1 MVYTAIRSGKAVT
14 LTQRIIL
21 IQERFEIDSPPTNG
35 GNLMVEE
42 GKFIVIHYT
51 GTFDDGEVFD
61 TSKDRDPLEFQVGS
75 GMVIPGLD
83 KAVAGMAIGD
93 IKDIHIEADEAYGDY
108 DDTRKQS
115 YPLEDVKQSFD
126 PQIGMN
132 IAVQL
137 DNGHQVPATVSEV
150 TDAEVVIDMNHPLA
164 GKALNF
170 NIELLEINEGPKYS
184 GGCSSCG
191 DSQGCSDAGSGGEGC
206 GGGCC

>member
-1 MVYTAIRSGKAVT
+1 
-14 LTQRIIL
+14 
-21 IQERFEIDSPPTNG
+21 
-35 GNLMVEE
+35 MVEE

-61 TSKDRDPLEFQVGS
+61 TSKDRDPLEFQAGS

-83 KAVAGMAIGD
+83 KAVADMAIGD
-93 IKDIHIEADEAYGDY
+93 IKDIHIEADEAYGEY

-115 YPLEDVKQSFD
+115 YPLADVKQSFD

-150 TDAEVVIDMNHPLA
+150 TDTEVIVDMNHPLA

-170 NIELLEINEGPKYS
+170 NIELLEVNEGAKYS

-191 DSQGCSDAGSGGEGC
+191 DSQGCSDVGSGGEGC